1 METVFDIET
10 DGLLDVLTK
19 IHVMSWSNDMGEVK
33 HTHDYDEM
41 RYVLLNSET
50 LVGHNIIRFDIPAVE
65 KLLGIKVK
73 ARLIDTLALSWY
85 INHGRMK
92 HGLEGYGEE
101 YGVPKPVIKDWN
113 TLTPQEYAH
122 RCDEDVKINNRL
134 WRDLDLKLNKLY
146 RDAPEDK
153 NRLIDYLSFKLDC
166 AREQEELQW
175 KLDVPKAQ
183 AAYDEIS
190 RLKEEK
196 VEQLAD
202 AMPKRVLTKTVKQPK
217 RDRYKKDGNLSSDWE
232 NWFGLCK
239 QYRQPDTT
247 LDFVVEKGRERGNP
261 NSNDQVKD
269 WLYSLGWKPVT
280 YKFTRNKVTGNEKRI
295 EQVRKGSELCQSVRD
310 LSSVDA
316 AVDLLDGLTVLT
328 HRAGILK
335 GFLEGHTDGYLQA
348 GVAGLTNTFRFK
360 HFKPLVNL
368 PSVDKP
374 YGDVIRGCLI
384 APEGYMLCGADMTS
398 LEDTTKRHYMKP
410 LDPDYV
416 NEMSREGFDPHLD
429 LAKYYYES
437 VLVSTIEEEERKLKG
452 ILTAGKKSPSLVNIL
467 ASLRASL
474 KSYNDGEVDLKK
486 LRKSY
491 KVVNYSATYG
501 VGAAKLAR
509 ETGMSERDA
518 KSLLKAFWSRN
529 WAIEKV
535 ASAAKTREVLEGMWL
550 KNPVSGFWHSLRS
563 EKDRFST
570 LNQSTGVFCFDTWVA
585 LCREN
590 GIKCVGQFH
599 DEVIAL
605 VKKGDEG
612 NVESIMHDAAIK
624 LNQKVKLNVPLG
636 TDVQFGNTYADIH

>member
-1 METVFDIET
+1 MTTVFDIET

-65 KLLGIKVK
+65 KLLDIKVT
-73 ARLIDTLALSWY
+73 ARLVDTLALSWY

-122 RCDEDVKINNRL
+122 RCNEDVKINNRL
-134 WRDLDLKLNKLY
+134 WRDLGLKLDRLY
-146 RDAPEDK
+146 KDAEEDK
-153 NRLIDYLSFKLDC
+153 DRLIDYLSFKLEC
-166 AREQEELQW
+166 AQEQEELQW

-202 AMPKRVLTKTVKQPK
+202 AMPKRILERMVAKPK
-217 RDRYKKDGNLSSDWE
+217 VMYKKDGELSSHGEKWVA
-232 NWFGLCK
+232 LCK
-239 QYRQPDTT
+239 EYKQAVTT
-247 LDFVVEKGRERGNP
+247 TGFKVKTGEERGNP

-280 YKFTRNKVTGNEKRI
+280 YKFTRNKVTGEEKTI
-295 EQVRKGSELCQSVRD
+295 AQVRKGSELCSSVRT
-310 LSSVDA
+310 LSSNDA

-384 APEGYMLCGADMTS
+384 APEGYVLAGADMTS

-429 LAKYYYES
+429 LA
-437 VLVSTIEEEERKLKG
+437 LH
-452 ILTAGKKSPSLVNIL
+452 AGVITQDDIDKHNSGQ
-467 ASLRASL
+467 RSL
-474 KSYNDGEVDLKK
+474 KS
-486 LRKSY
+486 LRKNY

-501 VGAAKLAR
+501 VGASKLAR
-509 ETGMSERDA
+509 ETGMTNKEA
-518 KSLLKAFWSRN
+518 KVLLEAFWSRN
-529 WAIEKV
+529 HAIEKV
-535 ASAAKTREVLEGMWL
+535 AKNLRTRELFGGMWL

-570 LNQSTGVFCFDTWVA
+570 LNQSTGVFCFDTWVE
-585 LCREN
+585 LCRSK
-590 GIKCVGQFH
+590 GIKCIGQFH

-605 VKKGDEG
+605 VERGKEG
-612 NVESIMHDAAIK
+612 HVEEIMHDAAIK
-624 LNQKVKLNVPLG
+624 LNEKVKLNVPLG

>member
-1 METVFDIET
+1 MTTVFDIET
-10 DGLLDVLTK
+10 DGLLNEMTK
-19 IHVMSWSNDMGEVK
+19 IHVLSYSDDGK
-33 HTHDYDEM
+33 TIHHTHDYDEM
-41 RYVLLNSET
+41 REFFAT
-50 LVGHNIIRFDIPAVE
+50 RKTIAGHNIIRFDAPAVE
-65 KLLGIKVK
+65 KILGVK
-73 ARLIDTLALSWY
+73 IEARMIDTLALSWY
-85 INHGRMK
+85 INHTRMK

-122 RCDEDVKINNRL
+122 RCDEDVRINVRL
-134 WRDLDLKLNKLY
+134 LRDLDLKMNKLY
-146 RDAPEDK
+146 KDTPEDK

-196 VEQLAD
+196 VEQLAE
-202 AMPKRVLTKTVKQPK
+202 AMPKRILERMATRPK
-217 RDRYKKDGNLSSDWE
+217 VMHKKDGELSSHGEKWVA
-232 NWFGLCK
+232 LCK
-239 QYRQPDTT
+239 EYKQSVTT
-247 LDFVVEKGRERGNP
+247 IGFKVKTGEERGNP

-269 WLYSLGWKPVT
+269 WLRSLGWEPRT
-280 YKFTRNKVTGNEKRI
+280 FKFVRDKSNGDTRQI
-295 EQVRKGSELCQSVRD
+295 EQVRKGSDLCSSVSK
-310 LSSVDA
+310 LSSVDP

-335 GFLEGHTDGYLQA
+335 SFLEGHTDGYLQA

-384 APEGYMLCGADMTS
+384 APEGYVLCGADMTS

-410 LDPDYV
+410 LDPTYV
-416 NEMSREGFDPHLD
+416 QEMSHDGFDPHLD
-429 LAKYYYES
+429 LALHAGLIRQS
-437 VLVSTIEEEERKLKG
+437 DIDMHNSGER
-452 ILTAGKKSPSLVNIL
+452 
-467 ASLRASL
+467 SL
-474 KSYNDGEVDLKK
+474 KE
-486 LRKSY
+486 LRKNY

-501 VGAAKLAR
+501 IGAAALAR
-509 ETGMSERDA
+509 GTGMTKKASQT
-518 KSLLKAFWSRN
+518 LLDAFWSRN

-535 ASAAKTREVLEGMWL
+535 ASGAKTKEVLEGMWL

-563 EKDRFST
+563 DKDRFST
-570 LNQSTGVFCFDTWVA
+570 LNQSTGVFCFDTWVE

-612 NVESIMHDAAIK
+612 TVEKVMHEAAIK

>member
-1 METVFDIET
+1 MTTVFDIET

-65 KLLGIKVK
+65 KLLGIKVN

-85 INHGRMK
+85 INHTRMK

-122 RCDEDVKINNRL
+122 RCDEDVRINVRL
-134 WRDLDLKLNKLY
+134 LRDLDIKLNKLY
-146 RDAPEDK
+146 KDTPEDK
-153 NRLIDYLSFKLDC
+153 DRLIDYLSFKLDC

-196 VEQLAD
+196 VEQLAE
-202 AMPKRVLTKTVKQPK
+202 AMPKRTLERMAARPK
-217 RDRYKKDGNLSSDWE
+217 VMHKKDGELSSHGEKWVA
-232 NWFGLCK
+232 LCK
-239 QYRQPDTT
+239 EYKQSVTT
-247 LDFVVEKGRERGNP
+247 IGFKVKTGEERGNP

-269 WLYSLGWKPVT
+269 WLRSLGWEPRT
-280 YKFTRNKVTGNEKRI
+280 FKFVRDKSNGDTRQI
-295 EQVRKGSELCQSVRD
+295 EQVRKGSDLCSSVSK
-310 LSSVDA
+310 LSSVDP

-335 GFLEGHTDGYLQA
+335 SFLEGHTDGYLQA

-384 APEGYMLCGADMTS
+384 APEGYVLCGADMTS

-410 LDPDYV
+410 LDPTYV
-416 NEMSREGFDPHLD
+416 EEMSREGFDPHLD
-429 LAKYYYES
+429 LALHAGVITQDDIDKHNS
-437 VLVSTIEEEERKLKG
+437 GER
-452 ILTAGKKSPSLVNIL
+452 
-467 ASLRASL
+467 SL
-474 KSYNDGEVDLKK
+474 KA
-486 LRKSY
+486 LRKNY
-491 KVVNYSATYG
+491 KVINYSATYNIK
-501 VGAAKLAR
+501 AAALSRA
-509 ETGMSERDA
+509 TGMSKGEA
-518 KSLLKAFWSRN
+518 KTLLDAFWSRN

-535 ASAAKTREVLEGMWL
+535 ASTVRVREVMDGMWL
-550 KNPVSGFWHSLRS
+550 LNPVSGFWHSLRS
-563 EKDRFST
+563 DKDRFST

-585 LCREN
+585 ICRKN

-605 VKKGDEG
+605 VKKGEESA
-612 NVESIMHDAAIK
+612 VEKIMHDAAIK